1 MKLICLILF
10 TCFLQSVH
18 IPSLSKPVRLED
30 NSIYFKKGEYKEFF
44 NNKLARI
51 REIQLE
57 YPEIVLGFSL
67 FQLKSEPRSLS
78 AKRQKQLLKSFRE
91 ADLDM
96 DRILFDPDTHYEGD
110 FKKHNLSLDPGAL
123 DSVGAILEGT
133 IKSLF

>member
-1 MKLICLILF
+1 MF
-10 TCFLQSVH
+10 FSS
-18 IPSLSKPVRLED
+18 PGSVRLED
-30 NSIYFKKGEYKEFF
+30 NSIYFRKGEYKEFF

-96 DRILFDPDTHYEGD
+96 DRILFDPNTHYEED

-123 DSVGAILEGT
+123 DSVGAILEGS